1 MVHLLLSFRPDL
13 SIRDVFGLRAIH
25 YCAFD
30 NLKES
35 FAALAAA
42 ENVTDTLELEAYR
55 QRLVRE
61 VCSLVPRYDEMR
73 NVYSTE
79 EGAEFVSIAA
89 FYSQRG
95 PVGEASG
102 GVVATNETGE
112 VVAGGDGAA
121 GQSATAGAGQSAN
134 AGAGQSANAGAG
146 QSANAGAGQ
155 SATAGAGQSTTAG
168 AGQSATAGAGQ
179 SATAGAG
186 QSTTATAESSAA
198 TESTATATTESAAT
212 ATTESTATATEP
224 TATTQS
230 ATTAT
235 PASHPTNYLCRH
247 NGHLCPVR
255 RCTFC
260 HIYTPPRAF
269 HCRLCDT

>member
-121 GQSATAGAGQSAN
+121 GQSAN
-134 AGAGQSANAGAG
+134 AGAGQSAN
-146 QSANAGAGQ
+146 
-155 SATAGAGQSTTAG
+155 
-168 AGQSATAGAGQ
+168 
-179 SATAGAG
+179 AGAG

-198 TESTATATTESAAT
+198 TESTATATNESAAT

-235 PASHPTNYLCRH
+235 PTSHPTNYLCRH

>member
-134 AGAGQSANAGAG
+134 AGAGQSANAGAD
-146 QSANAGAGQ
+146 Q

>member
-79 EGAEFVSIAA
+79 EGAEFASIAA

-121 GQSATAGAGQSAN
+121 GQSAN
-134 AGAGQSANAGAG
+134 
-146 QSANAGAGQ
+146 
-155 SATAGAGQSTTAG
+155 AG

-186 QSTTATAESSAA
+186 QSTTAGAGQSTTAGAGQSTTATAESSAA
-198 TESTATATTESAAT
+198 TESTATATNESAAT

>member
-79 EGAEFVSIAA
+79 EGAEFASIAA

-121 GQSATAGAGQSAN
+121 GQSAN
-134 AGAGQSANAGAG
+134 AGAGQSAN
-146 QSANAGAGQ
+146 
-155 SATAGAGQSTTAG
+155 AG

-186 QSTTATAESSAA
+186 QSTTAGAGQSTTATAESSAA
-198 TESTATATTESAAT
+198 TESTATATNESAAT

>member
-79 EGAEFVSIAA
+79 EGAEFASIAA

-121 GQSATAGAGQSAN
+121 GQSA
-134 AGAGQSANAGAG
+134 
-146 QSANAGAGQ
+146 NAGAGQ
-155 SATAGAGQSTTAG
+155 SATAGAGQST
-168 AGQSATAGAGQ
+168 TAGAGQ

-198 TESTATATTESAAT
+198 TESTATATTESAA
-212 ATTESTATATEP
+212 TATATEP

>member
-112 VVAGGDGAA
+112 VVAGGDG
-121 GQSATAGAGQSAN
+121 
-134 AGAGQSANAGAG
+134 
-146 QSANAGAGQ
+146 
-155 SATAGAGQSTTAG
+155 
-168 AGQSATAGAGQ
+168 GAGQ

-198 TESTATATTESAAT
+198 TESTATATNESAAT

>member
-79 EGAEFVSIAA
+79 EGAEFASIAA

-121 GQSATAGAGQSAN
+121 GQSA
-134 AGAGQSANAGAG
+134 NAGAG

-168 AGQSATAGAGQ
+168 AGQSTNAGAGQ
-179 SATAGAG
+179 STTAGAG

-198 TESTATATTESAAT
+198 TESTATATNESAAT

>member
-79 EGAEFVSIAA
+79 EGAEFASIAA

-121 GQSATAGAGQSAN
+121 GQSTN
-134 AGAGQSANAGAG
+134 AGAGQSANAGV
-146 QSANAGAGQ
+146 
-155 SATAGAGQSTTAG
+155 
-168 AGQSATAGAGQ
+168 
-179 SATAGAG
+179 G
-186 QSTTATAESSAA
+186 QSTTATTESSAA

>member
-79 EGAEFVSIAA
+79 EGAEFASIAA

-95 PVGEASG
+95 PVGKASG

-112 VVAGGDGAA
+112 VVAGGDGD
-121 GQSATAGAGQSAN
+121 AGQSAN
-134 AGAGQSANAGAG
+134 AGAV
-146 QSANAGAGQ
+146 
-155 SATAGAGQSTTAG
+155 
-168 AGQSATAGAGQ
+168 
-179 SATAGAG
+179 
-186 QSTTATAESSAA
+186 QSTTATTESSAA

-230 ATTAT
+230 VTTAT
-235 PASHPTNYLCRH
+235 PTSHPTNYLCRH

>member
-79 EGAEFVSIAA
+79 EGAEFASIAA

-121 GQSATAGAGQSAN
+121 GQSAN
-134 AGAGQSANAGAG
+134 
-146 QSANAGAGQ
+146 
-155 SATAGAGQSTTAG
+155 AGAGQSTTAG

-186 QSTTATAESSAA
+186 QSTTAGAGQSTTATAESSAA
-198 TESTATATTESAAT
+198 TESTATATNESAAT

>member
-79 EGAEFVSIAA
+79 EGAEFASIAA

-121 GQSATAGAGQSAN
+121 GQSANAGAVQSAN

-146 QSANAGAGQ
+146 QS
-155 SATAGAGQSTTAG
+155 
-168 AGQSATAGAGQ
+168 
-179 SATAGAG
+179 
-186 QSTTATAESSAA
+186 TTATTESSAA

-230 ATTAT
+230 VTTAT

>member
-42 ENVTDTLELEAYR
+42 ENVTDMLELEAYR

-79 EGAEFVSIAA
+79 EGAEFASIAA

-95 PVGEASG
+95 PVGKASG

-121 GQSATAGAGQSAN
+121 GQSAN
-134 AGAGQSANAGAG
+134 
-146 QSANAGAGQ
+146 
-155 SATAGAGQSTTAG
+155 
-168 AGQSATAGAGQ
+168 
-179 SATAGAG
+179 AGAG
-186 QSTTATAESSAA
+186 QSTTATTESSAA

-230 ATTAT
+230 VTTAT
-235 PASHPTNYLCRH
+235 PTSHPTNYLCRH

>member
-79 EGAEFVSIAA
+79 EGAEFASIAA

-121 GQSATAGAGQSAN
+121 GQSANAGAVQSAN

-146 QSANAGAGQ
+146 QS
-155 SATAGAGQSTTAG
+155 
-168 AGQSATAGAGQ
+168 
-179 SATAGAG
+179 
-186 QSTTATAESSAA
+186 TTATTESSAA

>member
-79 EGAEFVSIAA
+79 EGAEFASIAA

-121 GQSATAGAGQSAN
+121 GQSAN
-134 AGAGQSANAGAG
+134 
-146 QSANAGAGQ
+146 
-155 SATAGAGQSTTAG
+155 
-168 AGQSATAGAGQ
+168 
-179 SATAGAG
+179 AGAG

-212 ATTESTATATEP
+212 TTTESTATATEP

>member
-79 EGAEFVSIAA
+79 EGAEFASIAA

-121 GQSATAGAGQSAN
+121 GQSANAGAGQSATAGAGQSATAGAGQSAN
-134 AGAGQSANAGAG
+134 AGAAG

-168 AGQSATAGAGQ
+168 AGQS
-179 SATAGAG
+179 
-186 QSTTATAESSAA
+186 TTATAESSAA
-198 TESTATATTESAAT
+198 TKSTATATNESAAT

>member
-79 EGAEFVSIAA
+79 EGAEFASIAA

-121 GQSATAGAGQSAN
+121 GQSAN
-134 AGAGQSANAGAG
+134 
-146 QSANAGAGQ
+146 
-155 SATAGAGQSTTAG
+155 
-168 AGQSATAGAGQ
+168 AGAGQ

-198 TESTATATTESAAT
+198 TESTATATNESAAT

>member
-79 EGAEFVSIAA
+79 EGAEFASIAA

-121 GQSATAGAGQSAN
+121 GQSANAGAGQSTN

-146 QSANAGAGQ
+146 QS
-155 SATAGAGQSTTAG
+155 TTAG
-168 AGQSATAGAGQ
+168 AGQSAN
-179 SATAGAG
+179 AGAG

-212 ATTESTATATEP
+212 TTTESTATATEP

>member
-42 ENVTDTLELEAYR
+42 ENITDTLELEAFR

-61 VCSLVPRYDEMR
+61 VCALIPRYDEMR
-73 NVYSTE
+73 NVYCAE
-79 EGAEFVSIAA
+79 EGGEFASILD
-89 FYSQRG
+89 FYTQRG
-95 PVGEASG
+95 PVAAESG
-102 GVVATNETGE
+102 SVVATNEMSE
-112 VVAGGDGAA
+112 AARVVDGS
-121 GQSATAGAGQSAN
+121 SATADAAGTVHVTESAN
-134 AGAGQSANAGAG
+134 AAESANVTEL
-146 QSANAGAGQ
+146 ANA
-155 SATAGAGQSTTAG
+155 
-168 AGQSATAGAGQ
+168 
-179 SATAGAG
+179 
-186 QSTTATAESSAA
+186 AEPDAAKSVHA
-198 TESTATATTESAAT
+198 TESTNATESANAIKSTATTEPT
-212 ATTESTATATEP
+212 PATEP
-224 TATTQS
+224 TPTPTVTNPTATTPQMS
-230 ATTAT
+230 
-235 PASHPTNYLCRH
+235 YLCRH
-247 NGHLCPVR
+247 NGHLSPVR

>member
-61 VCSLVPRYDEMR
+61 VCTLVPRYDEMR

-79 EGAEFVSIAA
+79 EGAEFASIAA

-121 GQSATAGAGQSAN
+121 GQLANAGAGQSTN

-146 QSANAGAGQ
+146 QS
-155 SATAGAGQSTTAG
+155 
-168 AGQSATAGAGQ
+168 
-179 SATAGAG
+179 
-186 QSTTATAESSAA
+186 TTATTESSAA

>member
-79 EGAEFVSIAA
+79 EGAEFASIAA

-112 VVAGGDGAA
+112 VVAGGDGA
-121 GQSATAGAGQSAN
+121 AGQSAN

-168 AGQSATAGAGQ
+168 AGQSTNAGAGQ
-179 SATAGAG
+179 STTAGAG

-198 TESTATATTESAAT
+198 TESTATATNESAAT

>member
-79 EGAEFVSIAA
+79 EGAEFASIAA

-121 GQSATAGAGQSAN
+121 GQSAN
-134 AGAGQSANAGAG
+134 AGAGQSANAGV
-146 QSANAGAGQ
+146 
-155 SATAGAGQSTTAG
+155 
-168 AGQSATAGAGQ
+168 
-179 SATAGAG
+179 G
-186 QSTTATAESSAA
+186 QSTTATTESSAA

-212 ATTESTATATEP
+212 ATTESAATATEP

-235 PASHPTNYLCRH
+235 PTSHPTNYLCRH

>member
-79 EGAEFVSIAA
+79 EGAEFASIAA

-121 GQSATAGAGQSAN
+121 GQSA
-134 AGAGQSANAGAG
+134 
-146 QSANAGAGQ
+146 NAGAGQ
-155 SATAGAGQSTTAG
+155 SATAGAGQSANAG

-198 TESTATATTESAAT
+198 TESTATATNESAAI

>member
-42 ENVTDTLELEAYR
+42 ENITDTLELEAFR

-61 VCSLVPRYDEMR
+61 VCALIPRYDEMR
-73 NVYSTE
+73 NVYCAE
-79 EGAEFVSIAA
+79 EGGEFASILD
-89 FYSQRG
+89 FYTQRG
-95 PVGEASG
+95 PVAAESG
-102 GVVATNETGE
+102 SVVATNEMSE
-112 VVAGGDGAA
+112 AARVVDGS
-121 GQSATAGAGQSAN
+121 SATADAAGSVHVTESAN
-134 AGAGQSANAGAG
+134 ADESANVTEL
-146 QSANAGAGQ
+146 ANAAK
-155 SATAGAGQSTTAG
+155 SVH
-168 AGQSATAGAGQ
+168 
-179 SATAGAG
+179 
-186 QSTTATAESSAA
+186 A
-198 TESTATATTESAAT
+198 TESTNATESANAIKSTATTEPT
-212 ATTESTATATEP
+212 PATEP
-224 TATTQS
+224 TPTPTVTNPTATTPQMS
-230 ATTAT
+230 
-235 PASHPTNYLCRH
+235 YLCRH
-247 NGHLCPVR
+247 NGHLSPVR

>member
-95 PVGEASG
+95 PVGEVSG

-121 GQSATAGAGQSAN
+121 GQSANAGAGQSTN

-155 SATAGAGQSTTAG
+155 ST
-168 AGQSATAGAGQ
+168 
-179 SATAGAG
+179 TAGAG
-186 QSTTATAESSAA
+186 QSTTATTESSAA
-198 TESTATATTESAAT
+198 TESTATATNESAAT
-212 ATTESTATATEP
+212 ATTESTATTTEP

>member
-1 MVHLLLSFRPDL
+1 
-13 SIRDVFGLRAIH
+13 
-25 YCAFD
+25 
-30 NLKES
+30 
-35 FAALAAA
+35 
-42 ENVTDTLELEAYR
+42 
-55 QRLVRE
+55 
-61 VCSLVPRYDEMR
+61 
-73 NVYSTE
+73 
-79 EGAEFVSIAA
+79 
-89 FYSQRG
+89 
-95 PVGEASG
+95 
-102 GVVATNETGE
+102 
-112 VVAGGDGAA
+112 
-121 GQSATAGAGQSAN
+121 AGQSAN
-134 AGAGQSANAGAG
+134 
-146 QSANAGAGQ
+146 
-155 SATAGAGQSTTAG
+155 
-168 AGQSATAGAGQ
+168 AGAGQ

-198 TESTATATTESAAT
+198 TESTATATNESAAT

-269 HCRLCDT
+269 HCRLCDTCVRNYDHHCPWVSNCVGLRNHRFFMGFLLTSEATSLLGAVLMIVFFVRLALTMLGQKGTIDPVDFVVASWPQILYFIVCLGIFPPMMNLVFYHMGISSHNMTTHEEISLPSRKERRKHPDRNYFPNSQGLCNNLHYTMCLWNVPSLV

>member
-121 GQSATAGAGQSAN
+121 GQSATAGAGQSAT
-134 AGAGQSANAGAG
+134 
-146 QSANAGAGQ
+146 AGAGQ
-155 SATAGAGQSTTAG
+155 SATAGAGQST
-168 AGQSATAGAGQ
+168 
-179 SATAGAG
+179 TAGAG

-198 TESTATATTESAAT
+198 TESTATATNESAAT

>member
-121 GQSATAGAGQSAN
+121 GQSAN

-146 QSANAGAGQ
+146 QSAN
-155 SATAGAGQSTTAG
+155 
-168 AGQSATAGAGQ
+168 
-179 SATAGAG
+179 AGAG

-198 TESTATATTESAAT
+198 TESTATATNESAAT

-235 PASHPTNYLCRH
+235 PTSHPTNYLCRH

>member
-79 EGAEFVSIAA
+79 EGAEFASIAA

-121 GQSATAGAGQSAN
+121 GQSA
-134 AGAGQSANAGAG
+134 NAGAG

-155 SATAGAGQSTTAG
+155 SATAGAGQSTN
-168 AGQSATAGAGQ
+168 
-179 SATAGAG
+179 AGAG

-198 TESTATATTESAAT
+198 TESTATATNESAAI

>member
-146 QSANAGAGQ
+146 QSANAGAD
-155 SATAGAGQSTTAG
+155 
-168 AGQSATAGAGQ
+168 Q

>member
-134 AGAGQSANAGAG
+134 AGAD
-146 QSANAGAGQ
+146 
-155 SATAGAGQSTTAG
+155 
-168 AGQSATAGAGQ
+168 Q

>member
-61 VCSLVPRYDEMR
+61 VCTLVPRYDEMR

-79 EGAEFVSIAA
+79 EGAEFASIAA

-121 GQSATAGAGQSAN
+121 GQLAN

-146 QSANAGAGQ
+146 QS
-155 SATAGAGQSTTAG
+155 
-168 AGQSATAGAGQ
+168 
-179 SATAGAG
+179 
-186 QSTTATAESSAA
+186 TTATTESSAA

>member
-121 GQSATAGAGQSAN
+121 GQSAN

-146 QSANAGAGQ
+146 QS
-155 SATAGAGQSTTAG
+155 T
-168 AGQSATAGAGQ
+168 
-179 SATAGAG
+179 TAGAG
-186 QSTTATAESSAA
+186 QSTTATA
-198 TESTATATTESAAT
+198 ESAAT

>member
-42 ENVTDTLELEAYR
+42 ENVTDMLELEAYR

-79 EGAEFVSIAA
+79 EGAEFASIAA

-121 GQSATAGAGQSAN
+121 GQSA
-134 AGAGQSANAGAG
+134 
-146 QSANAGAGQ
+146 NAGAGQ
-155 SATAGAGQSTTAG
+155 SATAGAGQST
-168 AGQSATAGAGQ
+168 
-179 SATAGAG
+179 
-186 QSTTATAESSAA
+186 
-198 TESTATATTESAAT
+198 T

>member
-79 EGAEFVSIAA
+79 EGAEFASIAA

-112 VVAGGDGAA
+112 VVAGGDG
-121 GQSATAGAGQSAN
+121 GAGQSAN

-146 QSANAGAGQ
+146 QS
-155 SATAGAGQSTTAG
+155 TTAG
-168 AGQSATAGAGQ
+168 AGQSAN
-179 SATAGAG
+179 AGAG

-212 ATTESTATATEP
+212 TTTESTATATEP

>member
-42 ENVTDTLELEAYR
+42 ENMTDTLELEAYR

-79 EGAEFVSIAA
+79 EGAEFASIAA

-121 GQSATAGAGQSAN
+121 GQSANAGAGQSANAGAGQSTTAGAGQSAN

-146 QSANAGAGQ
+146 QS
-155 SATAGAGQSTTAG
+155 TTAG
-168 AGQSATAGAGQ
+168 AGQSAN
-179 SATAGAG
+179 AGAG

-212 ATTESTATATEP
+212 TTTESTATATEP

>member
-79 EGAEFVSIAA
+79 EGAEFASIAA

-121 GQSATAGAGQSAN
+121 GQSAN

-146 QSANAGAGQ
+146 QST
-155 SATAGAGQSTTAG
+155 TAGAGQST
-168 AGQSATAGAGQ
+168 
-179 SATAGAG
+179 TAGAG

-198 TESTATATTESAAT
+198 TESTATATNESAAT

>member
-79 EGAEFVSIAA
+79 EGAEFASIAA

-121 GQSATAGAGQSAN
+121 GQSAN
-134 AGAGQSANAGAG
+134 AGAGQSTNAGAG
-146 QSANAGAGQ
+146 QSTN
-155 SATAGAGQSTTAG
+155 
-168 AGQSATAGAGQ
+168 
-179 SATAGAG
+179 AGAG

-212 ATTESTATATEP
+212 TTTESAATTTTESTATATEP

>member
-42 ENVTDTLELEAYR
+42 ENVTDMLELEAYR

-79 EGAEFVSIAA
+79 EGAEFASIAA

-121 GQSATAGAGQSAN
+121 GQSATAGAGQST
-134 AGAGQSANAGAG
+134 
-146 QSANAGAGQ
+146 
-155 SATAGAGQSTTAG
+155 TAGAGQSTN
-168 AGQSATAGAGQ
+168 
-179 SATAGAG
+179 AGAG
-186 QSTTATAESSAA
+186 QSTNAGAGQ
-198 TESTATATTESAAT
+198 STATATTESAAT
-212 ATTESTATATEP
+212 TTTESTATATEP

>member
-13 SIRDVFGLRAIH
+13 SIRDVFGLSAIH

-79 EGAEFVSIAA
+79 EGAEFASIAA

-121 GQSATAGAGQSAN
+121 GQS
-134 AGAGQSANAGAG
+134 
-146 QSANAGAGQ
+146 
-155 SATAGAGQSTTAG
+155 
-168 AGQSATAGAGQ
+168 
-179 SATAGAG
+179 
-186 QSTTATAESSAA
+186 TTATAESSAA

-212 ATTESTATATEP
+212 TTTESAATATEP

-230 ATTAT
+230 VTTAT

>member
-79 EGAEFVSIAA
+79 EGAEFASIAA

-121 GQSATAGAGQSAN
+121 GQSANAGAVQSAN
-134 AGAGQSANAGAG
+134 AGAGQS
-146 QSANAGAGQ
+146 
-155 SATAGAGQSTTAG
+155 
-168 AGQSATAGAGQ
+168 
-179 SATAGAG
+179 
-186 QSTTATAESSAA
+186 TTATTESSAA
-198 TESTATATTESAAT
+198 TESTATATNESAAT